1 MPSSLL
7 AVAII
12 TAGVAA
18 ARAADPEFKPDGPVK
33 IVVGFQPGGIGD
45 TVARLFSDAVQKQ
58 MNQRV
63 IVENR
68 SGANGM
74 IAFEAAA
81 RGKADGVALVQCTT
95 GPMGVSPVLP
105 GLVLPI
111 DMNKDLQPV
120 ARFLQANWGIAVPK
134 NSPYA
139 TLADLIADAKAKPG
153 KLN

>member
-1 MPSSLL
+1 MMAALMAAALP
-7 AVAII
+7 V
-12 TAGVAA
+12 A
-18 ARAADPEFKPDGPVK
+18 ARADDPGTFNPDKAPVK

-58 MNQRV
+58 LGQRV
-63 IVENR
+63 LVENR

-81 RGKADGVALVQCTT
+81 KGKTDGIALVQCTT

-111 DMNKDLQPV
+111 E
-120 ARFLQANWGIAVPK
+120 
-134 NSPYA
+134 
-139 TLADLIADAKAKPG
+139 
-153 KLN
+153 